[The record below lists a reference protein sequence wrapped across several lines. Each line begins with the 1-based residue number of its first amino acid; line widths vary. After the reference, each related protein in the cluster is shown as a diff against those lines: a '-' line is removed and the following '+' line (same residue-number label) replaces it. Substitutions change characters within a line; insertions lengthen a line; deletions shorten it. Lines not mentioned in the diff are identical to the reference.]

1 MIAALLSTHVALA
14 ESPPGQPVATAAAAT
29 TAPVPAAPSA
39 SAAADAPAPGPVERA
54 HRAYAERPST
64 RAFNPRVPR
73 VGWDERWPKAGAPEM
88 VTTGAAAVLV
98 FASRAISP
106 QPSNWRDVSP
116 LDAAARSAI
125 RLGTAAERNTA
136 DDASDLLLTLMVN
149 QLIVDATLVAWWG
162 HDRPSVGYQL
172 ALIDLEALA
181 LTGGL
186 QALVSALVSRWRPF
200 RDTCVGPR
208 ESQTRDCQ
216 ENKQYTSFWSGHTS
230 GAFTVAGLMCMH
242 HAYLPLYGGGAAEP
256 LTCATAVAAAATVGY
271 LRMAADQHFLT
282 DVLVGAAVGTMSGLG
297 VPWLLHYRGG
307 AQADARGTGRS
318 GSPISIH
325 VAPGPLGLAVF
336 GEF

>member
-1 MIAALLSTHVALA
+1 MIAALLSTHAALA
-14 ESPPGQPVATAAAAT
+14 ESPPGQPVATAP
-29 TAPVPAAPSA
+29 APPASAAPSA
-39 SAAADAPAPGPVERA
+39 SAGADAPAPGPVERA
-54 HRAYAERPST
+54 HRAHAERPSAY
-64 RAFNPRVPR
+64 AFNPLVARVR
-73 VGWDERWPKAGAPEM
+73 WDERWPKAGAPEM
-88 VTTGAAAVLV
+88 VATGAAAVLV
-98 FASRAISP
+98 FASRAIPP
-106 QPSNWRDVSP
+106 QPANWRDVSP
-116 LDAAARSAI
+116 FDAATRDVV
-125 RLGTAAERNTA
+125 RLPTAGARNTA
-136 DDASDLLLTLMVN
+136 DDASDLILTLMVN

-162 HDRPSVGYQL
+162 HDRPSVGYQM

-230 GAFTVAGLMCMH
+230 GAFTAAGLMCMH

-307 AQADARGTGRS
+307 AQADARGTARS
-318 GSPISIH
+318 GSPISVH